1 MAASPLLAPVMVAA
15 ARKKESMVPGDRA
28 VAPSPEALCEVSNL
42 ISTTH
47 APSIS
52 IVKRIGTTMGHVP
65 SSPEALPTESED
77 EPSVFALAE
86 QASPLPRHKFDK
98 SLMTP
103 NVWGRKEEAT
113 ACKSTGTS
121 TSSWQEVRAGL
132 LSPPPL
138 AATLL
143 ASPARVAG
151 ALGQEGAAE
160 ENEDDDKEQQEQ
172 PAEPAVGRGG
182 WLVNLVD
189 YLQPSTSTTDEA

>member
-1 MAASPLLAPVMVAA
+1 MVAA
-15 ARKKESMVPGDRA
+15 ARKKESMIPGDRA

-52 IVKRIGTTMGHVP
+52 IVKRIGATMGHVP
-65 SSPEALPTESED
+65 SSPEAVPTESEN

-103 NVWGRKEEAT
+103 NVWGYKEEAT
-113 ACKSTGTS
+113 TCKSTGTS

-151 ALGQEGAAE
+151 ALGQEGADE
-160 ENEDDDKEQQEQ
+160 EEDDDDQEQQEQ
-172 PAEPAVGRGG
+172 PAEPAMGRGG